1 MLEIPEAH
9 VISEQINKYLAEK
22 EIENVIANNSPHKFA
37 WFAGNPYEY
46 RQKLVNKV
54 IHKTQPVGG
63 LIVMNIGNQK
73 MVFSDGVQLIWLQ
86 KTDKIPEKHQL
97 LLNFSDG
104 TSLVAKIQ
112 MYGGIWCF
120 KEGEWENEYYEIAK
134 EKHSPLSE
142 EFDFEYLEKL
152 LEKYP
157 QKSAKAFL
165 ATEQRIPG
173 LGNGVLQDILFTA
186 KIHPKTKIEF
196 LSEIE
201 KMNLFKSIKNTL
213 SQMIEFGG
221 RDTEKDLLGNPG
233 KYKTK
238 MSKKTVGNACPDCK
252 GMIKKTAYLGGSIYF
267 CEICQIEKQ

>member
-1 MLEIPEAH
+1 VLEIPEAQI
-9 VISEQINKYLAEK
+9 ISEQINKHLAGK

-37 WFAGNPYEY
+37 WFAGNPDEY
-46 RQKLVNKV
+46 RQNLINKV
-54 IHKTQPVGG
+54 IEKARPVGG
-63 LIVMNIGNQK
+63 LIEMNIGNQK

-86 KTDKIPEKHQL
+86 KSDKIPEKHQL

-120 KEGEWENEYYEIAK
+120 KEGKWENEYYEIAR
-134 EKHSPLSE
+134 EKPSPLWE
-142 EFDFEYLEKL
+142 EFDFKYLEKL
-152 LEKYP
+152 LKKYP
-157 QKSAKAFL
+157 KKSAKAFL

-173 LGNGVLQDILFTA
+173 LGNGVLQDILFDA

-201 KMNLFKSIKNTL
+201 KMNLFKSIKNIL
-213 SQMIEFGG
+213 SRMVEFGG

-238 MSKKTVGNACPDCK
+238 MSKKTVGTTCPDC
-252 GMIKKTAYLGGSIYF
+252 GGTIKKTTYLGGSIYY
-267 CEICQIEKQ
+267 CEICQIEK

>member
-1 MLEIPEAH
+1 VLEIPEAH
-9 VISEQINKYLAEK
+9 IISEQINKHLAEK
-22 EIENVIANNSPHKFA
+22 EIENVIANNSPYKFA
-37 WFAGNPYEY
+37 WFAGNPDEY
-46 RQKLVNKV
+46 RQKLMNKIV
-54 IHKTQPVGG
+54 GSARPMGG
-63 LIVMNIGNQK
+63 LIEINIGDQK

-134 EKHSPLSE
+134 EKPSPLSE
-142 EFDFEYLEKL
+142 EFDYEYLEKL
-152 LEKYP
+152 LEKYAK
-157 QKSAKAFL
+157 KSAKAFL

-173 LGNGVLQDILFTA
+173 LGNGVLQDILFAA
-186 KIHPKTKIEF
+186 KIHPKTKIES

-201 KMNLFKSIKNTL
+201 KMNLFKSIKNIL

-221 RDTEKDLLGNPG
+221 RNTEKDLLGNPG
-233 KYKTK
+233 KYRTK
-238 MSKKTVGNACPDCK
+238 MSKKTVGTSCPDC
-252 GMIKKTAYLGGSIYF
+252 GSIIKKTTYFGGSIYY
-267 CEICQIEKQ
+267 CEICQIEK